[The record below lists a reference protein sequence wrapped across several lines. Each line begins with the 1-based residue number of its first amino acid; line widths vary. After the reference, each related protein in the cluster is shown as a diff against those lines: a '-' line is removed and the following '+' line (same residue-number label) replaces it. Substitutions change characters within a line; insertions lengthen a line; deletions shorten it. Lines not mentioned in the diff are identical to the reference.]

1 MTADDVNIDER
12 SHPSL
17 PTPCCRQ
24 YDMGTH
30 REKTPLRMHLSD
42 YAAVLVFRPI
52 LLFHSIFSVSSKGL
66 VLLFGSILS
75 RGGYLLFLL
84 PVPYS
89 LQELRH
95 VHAFCLHL
103 YHPRMLGDV
112 PGCCSSA
119 GVLFET
125 VMSLAES
132 TVSDVGGST
141 HQHSMKYLK
150 FSLHLS
156 LFSGSSFSFGM
167 GCRTM

>member
-1 MTADDVNIDER
+1 MKDPILPIRLHAIAMPMCGMETQWER
-12 SHPSL
+12 
-17 PTPCCRQ
+17 
-24 YDMGTH
+24 
-30 REKTPLRMHLSD
+30 TPLKMHLSD
-42 YAAVLVFRPI
+42 YAAVLVFKPVP
-52 LLFHSIFSVSSKGL
+52 LFHSIFSVSSTGL
-66 VLLFGSILS
+66 LLLFGSILS

-84 PVPYS
+84 PVPYG
-89 LQELRH
+89 LQKLGH
-95 VHAFCLHL
+95 VHAFRLHL
-103 YHPRMLGDV
+103 YHPRVFGNV
-112 PGCCSSA
+112 PGCCSSV

-132 TVSDVGGST
+132 TVSDVSGST